1 MIELKTKHLA
11 VVVPVIFIAG
21 IGLTM
26 AFNFWNTTTTKEPA
40 KYASGEFAGQANPAD
55 IRGSY
60 TFGDIVAAFP
70 GVPLAVLADAFG
82 VTGNAAAFAVK
93 NLESMAVEGSAFEV
107 GTDSV
112 RFFVARWLGL
122 AFEPAEGTGL
132 PPRAV
137 ELLEASGRL
146 DAAGLAEVK
155 GLIATTTP
163 VAVVPTAPA
172 TVTAAPAATAVAPA
186 TAPATPAAAPAAQPA
201 AAPAAAPAEHA
212 AADAAAVDRTVKGS
226 TTFAMLTDWGVDPA
240 SLEETIGGAPG
251 APGTTVRDWCTEKG
265 IEFSTI
271 KTKVQALV
279 DAAAP

>member
-1 MIELKTKHLA
+1 MELKTKHLA
-11 VVVPVIFIAG
+11 VVVPAIFIAG

-26 AFNFWNTTTTKEPA
+26 AFNLWQTTTTKEPA

-60 TFGDIVAAFP
+60 TFGDVVAAFP
-70 GVPLAVLADAFG
+70 GVPLATLADAFG
-82 VTGNAAAFAVK
+82 VTGNAEAYAVK
-93 NLESMAVEGSAFEV
+93 SLEALALGAGAFEV

-112 RFFVARWLGL
+112 RLFVARWLGL
-122 AFEPAEGTGL
+122 AFEPGEGTGL

-146 DAAGLAEVK
+146 DADGLAEVK
-155 GLIATTTP
+155 ARTATTTTQTEP
-163 VAVVPTAPA
+163 AAAAVVP
-172 TVTAAPAATAVAPA
+172 AASAST
-186 TAPATPAAAPAAQPA
+186 A
-201 AAPAAAPAEHA
+201 AAPAAAAVAPAPATAAPAPSAAAQPATSDHA

-226 TTFAMLTDWGVDPA
+226 TTFAMLADWGVDPA
-240 SLEETIGGAPG
+240 ALEETLGGAPG

-265 IEFSTI
+265 IEFSTV
-271 KTKVQALV
+271 KGKVQALV

>member
-1 MIELKTKHLA
+1 MELKTKHLA
-11 VVVPVIFIAG
+11 VVVPSIFIVG

-26 AFNFWNTTTTKEPA
+26 AFNLWHTTTTKEPA

-60 TFGDIVAAFP
+60 TFGDVVAAFP
-70 GVPLAVLADAFG
+70 GVPLEVLADAFG

-93 NLESMAVEGSAFEV
+93 DLESSEVEAGAVAV

-112 RFFVARWLGL
+112 RLFVARWLGL

-132 PPRAV
+132 PPRAI
-137 ELLEASGRL
+137 ELLEA
-146 DAAGLAEVK
+146 AG
-155 GLIATTTP
+155 
-163 VAVVPTAPA
+163 
-172 TVTAAPAATAVAPA
+172 
-186 TAPATPAAAPAAQPA
+186 ATPTV
-201 AAPAAAPAEHA
+201 AAPAAAPAKAPAPAATAAVQPA
-212 AADAAAVDRTVKGS
+212 AAPTATPAAQPAATPAATPAAQPVAGDRAVKGS
-226 TTFAMLTDWGVDPA
+226 TTFGQLADWGVAPA
-240 SLEETIGGAPG
+240 ALEETIGGVPG

-271 KTKVQALV
+271 KTKVQSLV